1 MRKTALGIVVVVLLM
16 GVGHWSGVQP
26 ERDARIAAT
35 RELGVRFEGRMVTLG
50 ELSLHVVFAG
60 PEDGAPVVLLHGFP
74 EFWYAWRG
82 PAAVLARAGHRVI
95 IPDQRGYNRSDKPSG
110 KGAYRL
116 DRLVGDVLGLIEVLG
131 YERVDL
137 AAQDVGGRVG
147 WRLVIDHPKRVR
159 RFAVIDAPHPLAKGE
174 GSADTI
180 SWYRTFLKL
189 PFVPGF
195 TARLGNWKLL
205 TSNLR
210 ETSTDGAFP
219 ESEMNQFRSA
229 WDRDAAIHSM
239 AAWYR
244 AEPLPVD
251 GAALVSNPTLVIVAE
266 NDRFIPAAITRASLA
281 FLSSGT
287 LVELG
292 SGTHWVTSEEPERIG
307 GLLVDFFADVV
318 PASSH

>member
-1 MRKTALGIVVVVLLM
+1 MRKAAVGIVLVVLLM

-35 RELGVRFEGRMVTLG
+35 KELGVRFEGRTVNVG

-116 DRLVGDVLGLIEVLG
+116 DRMVGDVLGLIDVLG

-147 WRLVIDHPKRVR
+147 WRLMIDHPERVQ

-174 GSADTI
+174 GAANTI
-180 SWYRTFLKL
+180 SWYRTFLQI

-210 ETSTDGAFP
+210 ETSADGAFP
-219 ESEMNQFRSA
+219 EGEMDQFRSA

-239 AAWYR
+239 GAWYR

-251 GAALVSNPTLVIVAE
+251 GAARVSNPTLVILAE
-266 NDRFIPAAITRASLA
+266 NDRFIPAAITRASLD
-281 FLSSGT
+281 FLGSGT

-292 SGTHWVTSEEPERIG
+292 SGTHWVASEEPERIG
-307 GLLVDFFADVV
+307 GLLVDFFAGVV